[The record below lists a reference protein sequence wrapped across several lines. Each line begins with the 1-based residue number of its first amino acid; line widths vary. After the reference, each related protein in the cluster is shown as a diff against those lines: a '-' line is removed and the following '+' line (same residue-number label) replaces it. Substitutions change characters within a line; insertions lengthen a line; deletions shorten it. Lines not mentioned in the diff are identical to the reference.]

1 MANNNI
7 RSVVVGPKTWS
18 KLKALGKKEERSMS
32 ELIREAIL
40 DLFDKRTRPKTVN
53 YDPVADKFNN
63 LNL

>member
-18 KLKALGKKEERSMS
+18 KLKTLGKKEERSMS